1 MQKAGT
7 TTDAFKIRQAVPLV
21 VPLPEKYDSTGLKGF
36 AEDGEGIMSAMIGRY
51 QKGIV
56 VPEK

>member
-7 TTDAFKIRQAVPLV
+7 TTDALKTRQAVPLV
-21 VPLPEKYDSTGLKGF
+21 VPLEEKYDSSGLKTF
-36 AEDGEGIMSAMIGRY
+36 TEDGEGIMTAQIGRY

-56 VPEK
+56 VPVK